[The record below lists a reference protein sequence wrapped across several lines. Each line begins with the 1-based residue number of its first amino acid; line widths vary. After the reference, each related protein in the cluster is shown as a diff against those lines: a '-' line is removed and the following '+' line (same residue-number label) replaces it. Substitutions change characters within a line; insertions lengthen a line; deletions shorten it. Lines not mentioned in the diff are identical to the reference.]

1 MLNLLLKELKL
12 AAKNK
17 AYKSMCKD
25 ILVVITLIMKVM
37 EIKAKRY

>member
-25 ILVVITLIMKVM
+25 II
-37 EIKAKRY
+37 RYG